1 MGLALSMDLSEG
13 FRIAGHTPARM
24 RSRNVTMEQIERALR
39 EYHTSY
45 PAEPLPNLP
54 YRCTIYQAA
63 VDGRQLKV
71 YVQDDTHPPVVRTV
85 AWKDR

>member
-1 MGLALSMDLSEG
+1 MDLSHG
-13 FRIAGHTPARM
+13 FRIAGHTPSRM
-24 RSRNVTMEQIERALR
+24 RTRNVTEDQIHRVLA

-45 PAEPLPNLP
+45 PAEPLPHTP
-54 YRCTIYQAA
+54 YRCTLYVGT

-85 AWKDR
+85 AWKDE